1 MSSPA
6 LLLWLLDKLQ
16 LVWLGGCVL
25 GSGITTGSVKPSEAL
40 GMAGCTTSA
49 MDAMHKN
56 KIINLNYI
64 IQTVLS

>member
-25 GSGITTGSVKPSEAL
+25 GSGITTGSVTHSEAL
-40 GMAGCTTSA
+40 GMVGCTTSA
-49 MDAMHKN
+49 LGAMHKN